1 MPVKVI
7 EGLPA
12 IDDLRADNIFVMNDE
27 RAKNQNIRP
36 LNLLVVNLMPRKLV
50 TERQIL

>member
-36 LNLLVVNLMPRKLV
+36 LIFAGG
-50 TERQIL
+50 QSHAA